1 MKFSDAFSIPLH
13 NVTEDV
19 TPLSGTEAHRKLLF
33 LFFFPIILSW
43 CRYEISFFLSAFGIS
58 IRMNGMKLKIFPPSA
73 ESRDA
78 WITDIN
84 QAKTHA
90 KKLTTM
96 KAKGK

>member
-1 MKFSDAFSIPLH
+1 
-13 NVTEDV
+13 
-19 TPLSGTEAHRKLLF
+19 
-33 LFFFPIILSW
+33 
-43 CRYEISFFLSAFGIS
+43 
-58 IRMNGMKLKIFPPSA
+58 MNGMKLKIFPPSA